1 MAGVGN
7 LITATDY
14 NSIQTVISQVLGTG
28 SGDFGYGQTPASSAV
43 TQLTVIS
50 ASNWVNLRTDILN
63 SRLHQTGTDYSSS
76 LAVPA
81 VGEVVSDLF
90 RSDMLS
96 MANLASASRL
106 TAPPESQIARINVVP
121 SKVRTDKWNGTL
133 TQIITVTFASDNAAR
148 HFFNTGSSFEFTA
161 SNVPPTP
168 PNASNAKS
176 VSWANL
182 LLNMGTIS
190 FNHSSTV
197 SSNYGL
203 PGFSGIN
210 QSAIGWYNLTSSN
223 QEVFSKNSES
233 GTYGQNDYHIFAR
246 KTAGNVLVFTI
257 TFQDDSGQPNPP
269 YGTDEDVYG
278 TLTSTVQVR
287 RSSGAIPVATPAA
300 TTTDL

>member
-1 MAGVGN
+1 MAGVGT

-28 SGDFGYGQTPASSAV
+28 SGNFGYGQTPASSAV
-43 TQLTVIS
+43 TQLTIIS
-50 ASNWVNLRTDILN
+50 SINWVNLRTDILN
-63 SRLHQTGTDYSSS
+63 SRLHQTGIDYSSS
-76 LAVPA
+76 LPAPA
-81 VGEVVSDLF
+81 VGVTVTDLF
-90 RSDMLS
+90 RSDMLT

-106 TAPPESQIARINVVP
+106 VSPPESQIARINVVP
-121 SKVRTDKWNGTL
+121 SKVRTDSWNGTL
-133 TQIITVTFASDNAAR
+133 TQIITVTFASNDAAR

-161 SNVPPTP
+161 SNVPPTLT
-168 PNASNAKS
+168 NASTAKS
-176 VSWANL
+176 ESWKNL

-190 FNHSSTV
+190 FNYSSTV

-210 QSAIGWYNLTSSN
+210 QSAIGWYQLTATN
-223 QEVFSKNSES
+223 QEVFRKDSES

-246 KTAGNVLVFTI
+246 KTAENILVFTI

-269 YGTDEDVYG
+269 WGTDEDVYG

-287 RSSGAIPVATPAA
+287 RSSGAVPVATPAA
-300 TTTDL
+300 TTTNL